1 MRGTITAAVIQ
12 AAQQSGVTGD
22 FLNLLL
28 GAGGAGFLAA
38 AYKGI
43 KDFREGSWRRQD
55 GAVADLEKWRH
66 TSDEAREWE
75 TTMGEYWRSRAGDFE
90 HVIRTGMGPE
100 FVPPAPPLP
109 VRQKEK
115 ER

>member
-1 MRGTITAAVIQ
+1 MRATVTAAVIQ

-55 GAVADLEKWRH
+55 GAVADLERWRR
-66 TSDEAREWE
+66 TADDAREWE
-75 TTMGEYWRSRAGDFE
+75 TTMGEYWHARAGDLE
-90 HVIRTGMGPE
+90 HIIRTGMGAE
-100 FVPPAPPLP
+100 AVPPSKPLP

-115 ER
+115 R